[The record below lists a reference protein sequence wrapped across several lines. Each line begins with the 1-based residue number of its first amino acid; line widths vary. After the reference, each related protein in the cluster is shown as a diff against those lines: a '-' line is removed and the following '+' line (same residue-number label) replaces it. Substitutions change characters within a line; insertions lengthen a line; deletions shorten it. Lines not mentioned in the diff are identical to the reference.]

1 MTLREEV
8 VKSALNE
15 DSYSRTEALK
25 AVDGFAEEIL
35 KTIRSRIYSVEKG
48 LEGQTSPENKEKGKN
63 ILTMLKST
71 EKMIN
76 EVWDNYRARI

>member
-8 VKSALNE
+8 IKSALNE
-15 DSYSRTEALK
+15 DGYSRTEALR
-25 AVDGFAEEIL
+25 AVDGFAGEIL